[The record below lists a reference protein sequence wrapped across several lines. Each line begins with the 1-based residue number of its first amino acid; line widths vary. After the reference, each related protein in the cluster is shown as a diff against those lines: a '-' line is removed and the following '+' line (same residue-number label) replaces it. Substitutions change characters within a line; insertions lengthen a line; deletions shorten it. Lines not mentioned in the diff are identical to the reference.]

1 MLDGTLVPRLR
12 RSGWEESLYCGRWQ
26 ARNGGDANWQRSGAS
41 HRPTRQRPIRSFR
54 CDRTPPRSAASS
66 QPGPGSGWPSP
77 LSAGIRSHSC
87 PCRQLTLINASLG
100 SGAAGEASAHP
111 WTLRPA
117 GRGPP
122 AEVSEGSVWQPSTLE
137 TQPPRAV
144 QRAARRTWTSVPV
157 LEVPGMT
164 IPVCDRTVPNC
175 PG

>member
-66 QPGPGSGWPSP
+66 QPGPGSGQPSP
-77 LSAGIRSHSC
+77 LSAGIHSHSC

-100 SGAAGEASAHP
+100 SGASGDAYSAVVPRVKLPLILGHCDQLAGG
-111 WTLRPA
+111 LRQKFRRVPC
-117 GRGPP
+117 GSPP
-122 AEVSEGSVWQPSTLE
+122 PSKPSPL
-137 TQPPRAV
+137 
-144 QRAARRTWTSVPV
+144 ARFNVRQDELGLPSRFSKS
-157 LEVPGMT
+157 LG
-164 IPVCDRTVPNC
+164 
-175 PG
+175 